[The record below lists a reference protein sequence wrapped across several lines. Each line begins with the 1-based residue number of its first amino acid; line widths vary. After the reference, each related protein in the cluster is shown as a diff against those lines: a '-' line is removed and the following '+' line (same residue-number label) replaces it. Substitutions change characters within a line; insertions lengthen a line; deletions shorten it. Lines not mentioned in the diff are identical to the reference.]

1 MDRACVERDSPWLQ
15 HCEKK
20 SRSRFGHI
28 ASATLRRYSCADAE
42 GARTIKIEIIVHML
56 EENLI
61 GRSRP

>member
-1 MDRACVERDSPWLQ
+1 LIARASSAIHHGCNTAK
-15 HCEKK
+15 KK

-28 ASATLRRYSCADAE
+28 ASATLRRYSCADGE